1 VPRTLSPV
9 QRLLHRLSYRLILS
23 AKLPKGA
30 VPPFL
35 RNLGMRG
42 FYPEHVV
49 DVGANQGKWTA
60 KALTVFP
67 ETRYTLVE
75 PQREM
80 KDALDA
86 LCARNPHVRWVNAG
100 LAAADGEL
108 PFTLTGRTS
117 STFALSEEEARARG
131 CERRMV
137 PVTTLE
143 RLCREHV
150 GGVPDLV
157 KIDAEGFEFEILKGA
172 GALVGQVEMFLLE
185 LPFFKIRSSA
195 LLFRDAVARM
205 GEYGYEVYDFT
216 AFQKRRY
223 DGALGQ
229 GEVAF
234 ARRDGILRDYKEWA

>member
-1 VPRTLSPV
+1 MLD
-9 QRLLHRLSYRLILS
+9 RLSYRLVRS

-42 FYPEHVV
+42 FYPERVV
-49 DVGANQGKWTA
+49 DVGANRGRWTA

-75 PQREM
+75 PQVEM
-80 KDALDA
+80 KDDLEA
-86 LCARNPHVRWVNAG
+86 LCRRHPQVTFVSCG
-100 LAAADGEL
+100 LAASDGAL
-108 PFTLTGRTS
+108 PFTLTGKTS
-117 STFALSEEEARARG
+117 STFTLTGDEALAGGFEQ
-131 CERRMV
+131 RMV
-137 PVTTLE
+137 PVMTLD

-157 KIDAEGFEFEILKGA
+157 KIDAEGFEFEILQGA
-172 GALVGQVEMFLLE
+172 GDLIGKVEVFLLE
-185 LPFFKIRSSA
+185 LPFIKARRGA

-223 DGALGQ
+223 DHAIGQ
-229 GEVAF
+229 GEVVF
-234 ARRDGILRDYKEWA
+234 VRRDGILRGYKEWA